1 MNASFEFVGQPIV
14 LCATVVDNG
23 SGSTL
28 VDGYLGTLT
37 TEQRTLLHLLDHR
50 LPEGEWEA
58 SAAVSQAGISAAIHV
73 QRKHV
78 PRTLKRLETRGDI
91 IKSKRHVP
99 GSKQRRQV
107 YGLSQTGKTTA
118 ETLRTTIL
126 AQKVRCD
133 GEMKTLL
140 DLRKGGQAT
149 LDLLSHIDEG
159 MSYHENP
166 VVSPVSNPEGV
177 ASLDAQAGEH
187 LVRRLFARAW
197 EDGKITK
204 DEQYLLQEVVDFLG
218 MHPERVRRLSNE
230 ARREQKA
237 PPPEEIYLDML
248 RQALIDGEL
257 VDDEI
262 RLLETV
268 RTAFGFDRLTHDKL
282 LAEAKVTPH
291 RSENVETY
299 RKTLETALMDGVITG
314 DEGAMLATLRAS
326 LNVTE
331 AQHAT
336 LLAEL
341 RDGVNE

>member
-1 MNASFEFVGQPIV
+1 MLPV
-14 LCATVVDNG
+14 LTSNWGANV
-23 SGSTL
+23 
-28 VDGYLGTLT
+28 VDGYLGSIT
-37 TEQRTLLHLLDHR
+37 TEQRMLLHLLDNR

-58 SAAVSQAGISAAIHV
+58 PAAVTQAGISAAVHV

-78 PRTLKRLETRGDI
+78 PRTLKRLEQRGDI
-91 IKSKRHVP
+91 VKDKRHVP
-99 GSKQRRQV
+99 GGKQRRQV
-107 YGLSQTGKTTA
+107 YGLSPAGKVTA
-118 ETLRTTIL
+118 EALRTKIL
-126 AQKVRCD
+126 NQKVLLN
-133 GEMKTLL
+133 GEPKILV

-149 LDLLSHIDEG
+149 LDLLSHVDEG
-159 MSYHENP
+159 MNFHTNP

-204 DEQYLLQEVVDFLG
+204 DEQYLLQEVVEFLG
-218 MHPERVRRLSNE
+218 MHPERVRRLSDE

-257 VDDEI
+257 IDDEI
-262 RLLETV
+262 ALLETV
-268 RTAFGFDRLTHDKL
+268 RTAFGFDRLMHDKL
-282 LAEAKVTPH
+282 LAEAKTTPH

-299 RKTLETALMDGVITG
+299 SSSLITAMMDGVITE
-314 DEGAMLATLRAS
+314 DEGAMLKTLRES
-326 LNVTE
+326 LKVSD

-341 RDGVNE
+341 RDGIDE

>member
-1 MNASFEFVGQPIV
+1 
-14 LCATVVDNG
+14 
-23 SGSTL
+23 
-28 VDGYLGTLT
+28 
-37 TEQRTLLHLLDHR
+37 
-50 LPEGEWEA
+50 
-58 SAAVSQAGISAAIHV
+58 
-73 QRKHV
+73 
-78 PRTLKRLETRGDI
+78 
-91 IKSKRHVP
+91 
-99 GSKQRRQV
+99 
-107 YGLSQTGKTTA
+107 
-118 ETLRTTIL
+118 LRTKIL
-126 AQKVRCD
+126 AQKVLVK
-133 GEMKTLL
+133 GEQCVLL

-159 MSYHENP
+159 MVFHDNP

-204 DEQYLLQEVVDFLG
+204 DEQYLLQEVVEFLG
-218 MHPERVRRLSNE
+218 MHPERVRRLSDE

-262 RLLETV
+262 ALLETV

-282 LAEAKVTPH
+282 LAEAKISPH
-291 RSENVETY
+291 RSPNVETY
-299 RKTLETALMDGVITG
+299 RKTLETAMLDGVITL
-314 DEGAMLATLRAS
+314 DEEAMLQTLRES
-326 LNVTE
+326 LSVTD

-341 RDGVNE
+341 RDGINE

>member
-1 MNASFEFVGQPIV
+1 VNASFEFVGQPIV
-14 LCATVVDNG
+14 LCATGDDSQPG
-23 SGSTL
+23 SAV

-37 TEQRTLLHLLDHR
+37 TEKRTLLHLLDHR

-58 SAAVSQAGISAAIHV
+58 PQAVTQAGISAAIHV

-78 PRTLKRLETRGDI
+78 PRTLKRLETRGDLQ
-91 IKSKRHVP
+91 KSKRHVP
-99 GSKQRRQV
+99 GGKQRKQV
-107 YGLSQTGKTTA
+107 YGLTQTGRTTA
-118 ETLRTTIL
+118 ETLRTAIL
-126 AQKVRCD
+126 AQKVKKD
-133 GEMKTLL
+133 GEMVTLL
-140 DLRKGGQAT
+140 DLRKGGQPT
-149 LDLLSHIDEG
+149 LELLSHVDEG
-159 MSYHENP
+159 MEYHEHP

-204 DEQYLLQEVVDFLG
+204 DEQYLLQEVVEFLG

-282 LAEAKVTPH
+282 LEEAKMSPH

-299 RKTLETALMDGVITG
+299 RKSLETALMDGVITG
-314 DEGAMLATLRAS
+314 DENAMLKTLRES

-331 AQHAT
+331 AQHAS

-341 RDGVNE
+341 RDSVNK